1 MTRLSA
7 FGWLCLILAA
17 FWLTLA
23 LALSGWFH

>member
-7 FGWLCLILAA
+7 YGWLCLILAA

-23 LALSGWFH
+23 LMVFK